1 MKVYISGKITGL
13 ELPVAQFNFSEV
25 EKQLIELGHEPINPL
40 SDIEHSRSWEQHMVR
55 DIELLLGCDAIML
68 MDNWMFSTGSR
79 IEKYIAEERK
89 MKIMFASEQVLEGS
103 VQWVKNAVKTVT
115 GIDFEKFTIKSRK
128 RELFFAR
135 TLFIKMVDD
144 FDVFSSAEIGELTH
158 RSKSDVNYALRT
170 YENEYK
176 LNKKFRDM
184 ADKINQILNPKP

>member
-1 MKVYISGKITGL
+1 
-13 ELPVAQFNFSEV
+13 
-25 EKQLIELGHEPINPL
+25 
-40 SDIEHSRSWEQHMVR
+40 
-55 DIELLLGCDAIML
+55 
-68 MDNWMFSTGSR
+68 
-79 IEKYIAEERK
+79 